1 MKGSFL
7 VFLVLSLLM
16 IGGFYS
22 LYFNHENNQQSM
34 KSPSSINEGFQASI
48 KAPSSINEG
57 SNEFESEA
65 RILGLERNLVD
76 LQRETSQKLEEIIQ
90 KIDRLERLRLNLE
103 ERVTKP
109 SYSQIKRMS
118 QEQLQLISSGN
129 IYSDSDGDNVPEGI
143 LVSPKYKSTSRMELF
158 KDLNVEFESDLN

>member
-7 VFLVLSLLM
+7 VFLVLTLLI

-22 LYFNHENNQQSM
+22 LYFNDENNQASYF
-34 KSPSSINEGFQASI
+34 NDENNQASI
-48 KAPSSINEG
+48 KAPSSIDEG
-57 SNEFESEA
+57 LNEFESEA

-90 KIDRLERLRLNLE
+90 KIDRLERLGLNLE
-103 ERVTKP
+103 RRVIKP

-118 QEQLQLISSGN
+118 KEQLQLISSGN
-129 IYSDSDGDNVPEGI
+129 IHSDTDGDNVPEGI

-158 KDLNVEFESDLN
+158 RDLDLEFESELN